1 MKKGF
6 TLIELLAVIV
16 ILAVIALI
24 ATPAVLNIIEDS
36 KKAAAESSAR
46 NIASTAKTYYMQKI
60 MEGETVSDID
70 LSGSTLTYDG
80 DKATKGSISYDAN
93 GNTYGKM
100 YVSGYC
106 IEIKANGDI
115 VSEKTEESN
124 CDITTIPS
132 VAKVYAN
139 GEAVYYN
146 PVTNTKCTSTEA
158 VSTTGTKTGC
168 MKWYAF
174 LDSENSNTVNLLLDH
189 NTTAMVSFSSSLAQV
204 SSDAST
210 WNSEVKNTA
219 RIIKEDEIAKITG
232 NTTWSKSSNDY
243 YLHNNSATEYKGAA
257 GTNKYAWLFDYT
269 NSCTTYGCSYQDSKT
284 YGYWTNN
291 TGIVIDDDAWAI
303 AFTGN
308 LRTNMAVNSMLN
320 GVRPVITVNKKVLK

>member
-1 MKKGF
+1 
-6 TLIELLAVIV
+6 
-16 ILAVIALI
+16 
-24 ATPAVLNIIEDS
+24 
-36 KKAAAESSAR
+36 
-46 NIASTAKTYYMQKI
+46 
-60 MEGETVSDID
+60 
-70 LSGSTLTYDG
+70 
-80 DKATKGSISYDAN
+80 
-93 GNTYGKM
+93 
-100 YVSGYC
+100 
-106 IEIKANGDI
+106 
-115 VSEKTEESN
+115 
-124 CDITTIPS
+124 
-132 VAKVYAN
+132 
-139 GEAVYYN
+139 
-146 PVTNTKCTSTEA
+146 
-158 VSTTGTKTGC
+158 

-219 RIIKEDEIAKITG
+219 RIIKEDEIASIVG
-232 NTTWSKSSNDY
+232 VSNWNSNII
-243 YLHNNSATEYKGAA
+243 YLHDGSFTTEYKGAA
-257 GTNKYAWLFDYT
+257 GTNKNAWLFDYT

-308 LRTNMAVNSMLN
+308 LRTNMAENSMLN